1 VSSRAAGSG
10 GSFRAEMGDFRH
22 ALSVQ
27 WNTLVALFFREAE
40 MRRGQTFAFSFLAY
54 ALEPLIIV
62 ATISILF
69 TVLGVA
75 PRYGSS
81 LTLFLATG
89 VLPIYMFIHTSMRVR
104 TALAPG
110 LHRIR
115 YAVEQPLDHVIVHT
129 ALHMISTA
137 IMAITFLF
145 ALSWIGGV
153 DQAIPFDPLTAVQAS
168 LAIFLL
174 GVSMGMLNAVIARF
188 LPIWDVLWPA
198 MARASLHFSGPYFV
212 AAFLPLNVRGY
223 FAMNPVLHGVNWFR
237 HAFYPFY
244 PNQMTDHGYILGVGA
259 VMLTAALLLLNG
271 SVRYLEDKE

>member
-1 VSSRAAGSG
+1 MSSARAGSG
-10 GSFRAEMGDFRH
+10 GNFQSEAYEFRL
-22 ALSVQ
+22 ALVAQ
-27 WNTLVALFFREAE
+27 WRTLVGLFFREAE
-40 MRRGQTFAFSFLAY
+40 MRRGQSFAFSFLAY

-69 TVLGVA
+69 KVLGVS
-75 PRYGSS
+75 PRYGTS

-89 VLPIYMFIHTSMRVR
+89 VVPIYIFIHTSMRVR

-115 YAVEQPLDHVIVHT
+115 YAVEQPLDHVIVH
-129 ALHMISTA
+129 ALLHIISTS
-137 IMAITFLF
+137 IMAIGFF
-145 ALSWIGGV
+145 GALYAYGGV
-153 DQAIPFDPLTAVQAS
+153 DQALPYDALTAVKAA
-168 LAIFLL
+168 LAIFVL

-188 LPIWDVLWPA
+188 LPFWDVLWPA

-212 AAFLPLNVRGY
+212 AAFLAPNIRGY
-223 FAMNPVLHGVNWFR
+223 FALNPILHGVNWFR

-244 PNQMTDHGYILGVGA
+244 PNQMTDHGYVLGTGA
-259 VMLTAALLLLNG
+259 VMLTAALLLLNS